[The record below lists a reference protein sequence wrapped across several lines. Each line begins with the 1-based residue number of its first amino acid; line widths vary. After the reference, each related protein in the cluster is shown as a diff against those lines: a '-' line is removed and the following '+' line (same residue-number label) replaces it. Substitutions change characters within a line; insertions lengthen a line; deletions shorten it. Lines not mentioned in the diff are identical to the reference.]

1 MLLLRYGRKIDFCGE
16 DMTILV
22 RSASL
27 TKYSEIARAEGIDP
41 VRTLREVGLDPACLY
56 SPDLR
61 IPESSL
67 ARVFEASTKPSACRS
82 LGVRIGEVWRLSDFG
97 AVSLFLQH
105 QPTLRQLVAQ
115 IGRYRHLLSDS
126 VAIRIDESQDVVVLH
141 VVLVTG
147 RPHPGREIVE
157 LTVSVLFSL
166 VRAML
171 GAQYEPRGVHFAHSA
186 PASLQLHRRLFGQNV
201 DFDSGFDGIV
211 ITRQDLDRPNPLAD
225 SRLACYAQELLALQ
239 PRYRHDSIADDVRRA
254 LHILLPDGQGTIEPV
269 SQRLGLAPRTLQ
281 RQLEQTGN
289 RFSSLVNEVRASVA
303 LRYLS
308 HRRYSVSD
316 VADLVG
322 FSEISSFSRWFSAE
336 FGKPPSRWRSDCLD
350 TTNHSSGSERH

>member
-1 MLLLRYGRKIDFCGE
+1 MLFLGYDRMIEFCGE
-16 DMTILV
+16 DMAILV

-27 TKYSEIARAEGIDP
+27 TKYSEIACAAGIDP
-41 VRTLREVGLDPACLY
+41 VRALREVGLDPSCLH

-61 IPESSL
+61 IPELSL
-67 ARVFEASTKPSACRS
+67 ARVFEASAKPSACPS
-82 LGVRIGEVWRLSDFG
+82 LGVRIGEAWRLSDFG

-105 QPTLRQLVAQ
+105 QPTLRQVLAQ
-115 IGRYRHLLSDS
+115 IERYRHLLSDS
-126 VAIRIDESQDVVVLH
+126 VAIRVDESQDVVVLH

-157 LTVSVLFSL
+157 LTVGVLFSL

-171 GAQYEPRGVHFAHSA
+171 GPQYEPRGVHFAHAA
-186 PASLQLHRRLFGQNV
+186 PDSLRVYRRFFGPKV

-211 ITRQDLDRPNPLAD
+211 ITRRELDRPNPLAD
-225 SRLACYAQELLALQ
+225 SRLAYYAQELLALQ
-239 PRYRHDSIADDVRRA
+239 PRPGHDSIADDVRRA
-254 LHILLPDGQGTIEPV
+254 LHILVPNGQGAIEPV
-269 SQRLGLAPRTLQ
+269 SRRLGVAPRTLQ

-289 RFSSLVNEVRASVA
+289 SFSSLVNEVRASLA

-308 HRRYSVSD
+308 HRHFSVSD

-322 FSEISSFSRWFSAE
+322 FSEISAFSRWFSAE

-350 TTNHSSGSERH
+350 TADRSRSCKGH

>member
-1 MLLLRYGRKIDFCGE
+1 MA
-16 DMTILV
+16 ILV

-27 TKYSEIARAEGIDP
+27 TKYSEIASAAGIDAI
-41 VRTLREVGLDPACLY
+41 RTVREVGLDPACLH

-67 ARVFEASTKPSACRS
+67 ARVFEASEKRSRCGS

-97 AVSLFLQH
+97 PVSLFLQH
-105 QPTLRQLVAQ
+105 QATLRQVIAQ
-115 IGRYRHLLSDS
+115 IERYRHLLSDS
-126 VAIRIDESQDVVVLH
+126 VAIRVDESQDVVVLH

-171 GAQYEPRGVHFAHSA
+171 GSQYEPRGIHFAHSA
-186 PASLQLHRRLFGQNV
+186 PDSLQVHRRFFGQKV

-211 ITRQDLDRPNPLAD
+211 MSRQDLDRPNPLAD
-225 SRLACYAQELLALQ
+225 SCLARYAQELLALH
-239 PRYRHDSIADDVRRA
+239 PRPGHGSIADDVRRA
-254 LHILLPDGQGTIEPV
+254 LHILLPHGQGTIVPV
-269 SQRLGLAPRTLQ
+269 SRRLGLAPRTLQ
-281 RQLEQTGN
+281 RQLEQTGSS
-289 RFSSLVNEVRASVA
+289 FSSLVNEVRASVA

-308 HRRYSVSD
+308 HRHYSISD

-322 FSEISSFSRWFSAE
+322 FSEISAFSRWFSAE
-336 FGKPPSRWRSDCLD
+336 FGMPPSRWRSDCCA
-350 TTNHSSGSERH
+350 SVM